1 MGVAGVGGARQS
13 GGAHVLVS
21 TDAKEVLFFTYD
33 SGAGAYWGA
42 WGWYEVWEAFGIP
55 AYRGEK
61 MRSVGDM
68 GCISFSNKQEGLCG
82 HQMRARSKKRTGAR
96 RRTRRGGCPLGLR
109 GYFRCPHSGQG
120 EGTWC
125 VQTPT
130 HVPIPTHVHTRS
142 STSLC
147 RGGWKRSVTT
157 SLLSTSV
164 CSLSDDVHWT
174 LKGVRSALRAR
185 ITVRWR
191 CQLCG
196 QNEPQRAG
204 PQAPHTLMWLKHFLW
219 TELDSSAVPFSMEQ
233 AQCSPISK
241 SLLLSQP
248 LAPYCLF

>member
-1 MGVAGVGGARQS
+1 MPTGPPWMFQVPSFWS
-13 GGAHVLVS
+13 G
-21 TDAKEVLFFTYD
+21 
-33 SGAGAYWGA
+33 
-42 WGWYEVWEAFGIP
+42 
-55 AYRGEK
+55 RGH
-61 MRSVGDM
+61 MV
-68 GCISFSNKQEGLCG
+68 CTN
-82 HQMRARSKKRTGAR
+82 
-96 RRTRRGGCPLGLR
+96 
-109 GYFRCPHSGQG
+109 
-120 EGTWC
+120 
-125 VQTPT
+125 T
-130 HVPIPTHVHTRS
+130 HTCTIPTHVHTRS

-164 CSLSDDVHWT
+164 CSLSDAVHWT
-174 LKGVRSALRAR
+174 LKGVRSSLRAR
-185 ITVRWR
+185 ITVRWT

-233 AQCSPISK
+233 AQCSRISK